1 MQAPPNAGR
10 GLGTRLGPPGPK
22 LIMTAVAAIKYL
34 VAIINKRVVG
44 EHLEYHPSPEQLP
57 VRFHTERLL
66 GLNRILHKGV
76 RGRVTALVTIG

>member
-1 MQAPPNAGR
+1 MKFVHKFAGT
-10 GLGTRLGPPGPK
+10 LD
-22 LIMTAVAAIKYL
+22 TAYL
-34 VAIINKRVVG
+34 EAIINKRVVG

-76 RGRVTALVTIG
+76 RGRVTALVYTIG